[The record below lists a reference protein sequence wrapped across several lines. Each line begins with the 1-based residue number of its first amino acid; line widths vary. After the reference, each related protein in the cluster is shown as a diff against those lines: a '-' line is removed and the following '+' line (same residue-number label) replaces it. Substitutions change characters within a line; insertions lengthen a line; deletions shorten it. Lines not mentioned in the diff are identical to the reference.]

1 MHEIFLCFLLI
12 TGSMLTYAWVFKENY
27 IRATEKRL
35 KVSMGVTYLWI
46 VVMLIF
52 VGNSIIKL

>member
-27 IRATEKRL
+27 IRASQKRL
-35 KVSMGVTYLWI
+35 KVVMGVSYIWI
-46 VVMLIF
+46 AIMLIF
-52 VGNSIIKL
+52 VGNSMTKL